1 MRFKGVLTISALLL
15 ILSGCSTKSI
25 DPYGEQNSYDN
36 IGSKY
41 QKNDTTSGYNFNY
54 NQAADEFYGINLSK
68 YLNKKL
74 GNDCSGFVSLV
85 NEDSKSL
92 YFDENIVNNFYDKNG
107 RKSQA
112 IFNLYKSQNKISYT
126 DPKPGDLVFFNNTT
140 SRTNKSKNKA
150 ITHLGIIDKVES
162 NGTITFIHNINGKNI
177 KSVMNLK
184 HKNTHKLNGKKI
196 NAYIILKCQTPACL
210 ISNKFAGFGKVDKF
224 VQID

>member
-1 MRFKGVLTISALLL
+1 MLFKGVLTISALLF

-25 DPYGEQNSYDN
+25 DPKQNSYDN
-36 IGSKY
+36 ADSKY
-41 QKNDTTSGYNFNY
+41 QKNDTTSGYNY
-54 NQAADEFYGINLSK
+54 NQDADGFYNINLSK

-162 NGTITFIHNINGKNI
+162 NGTITFMHNINGKNI
-177 KSVMNLK
+177 KSVMNLN

-210 ISNKFAGFGKVDKF
+210 ISNKFAGFGKVDKN

>member
-1 MRFKGVLTISALLL
+1 MWFKGVLTISALLL

-54 NQAADEFYGINLSK
+54 NQAADEFYNINLSK

-126 DPKPGDLVFFNNTT
+126 DPKPGD
-140 SRTNKSKNKA
+140 
-150 ITHLGIIDKVES
+150 
-162 NGTITFIHNINGKNI
+162 
-177 KSVMNLK
+177 
-184 HKNTHKLNGKKI
+184 
-196 NAYIILKCQTPACL
+196 
-210 ISNKFAGFGKVDKF
+210 
-224 VQID
+224 